1 MRLSTA
7 GRYALRAMVDLALH
21 EGEGTI
27 SRRDIAE
34 RQGISSAYLAQ
45 LFARLRDAGLVQSVM
60 GPGGGYR
67 LGRHAS
73 QISAGDVMRA
83 VEEPLNPA
91 ACVEGEACDRVDCC
105 PTYPLW
111 ERVGRAVIEVLDAV
125 TLEALTVDSGQHGA
139 AQMVQES

>member
-1 MRLSTA
+1 
-7 GRYALRAMVDLALH
+7 MVDLALH
-21 EGEGTI
+21 EREGTI
-27 SRRDIAE
+27 SRRDIAQ

-73 QISAGDVMRA
+73 QISAGDVLRA

-91 ACVEGEACDRVDCC
+91 ACVEGEVCDRVDCC

-111 ERVGRAVIEVLDAV
+111 ERIGRAVVEVLDAA
-125 TLEALTVDSGQHGA
+125 TLEALTAESSRQRA
-139 AQMVQES
+139 AQMVKES